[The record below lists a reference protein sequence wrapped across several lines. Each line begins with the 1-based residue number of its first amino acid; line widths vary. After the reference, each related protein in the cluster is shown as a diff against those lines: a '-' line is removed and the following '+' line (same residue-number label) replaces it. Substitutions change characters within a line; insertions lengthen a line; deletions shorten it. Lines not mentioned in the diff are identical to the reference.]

1 LTFEESELQKLVD
14 EIIGLLE
21 KYRDDPSSLD
31 AILSELKSL
40 YRKVPIYPGII
51 ANCLSMVVKSIE
63 PKQLKIGD
71 EVSLLTKDNRILAGK
86 ISSVTQGEIK
96 IIDCY
101 EYGGQKSSDE
111 CNIPFANLKEARLVT
126 REILHKEW
134 PDLDF
139 EE

>member
-14 EIIGLLE
+14 EIIRLLE
-21 KYRDDPSSLD
+21 KYRDDPGSLD
-31 AILSELKSL
+31 VILSELKSL

-71 EVSLLTKDNRILAGK
+71 EVSLLTKDNRILTGK

-111 CNIPFANLKEARLVT
+111 CNIPLTNLKEARLFT
-126 REILHKEW
+126 REILRKEW

>member
-1 LTFEESELQKLVD
+1 MTFEESELQKLVD
-14 EIIGLLE
+14 EIIRLLE
-21 KYRDDPSSLD
+21 KYRDDPGSLD
-31 AILSELKSL
+31 VILSELKSL

-71 EVSLLTKDNRILAGK
+71 EVSLLTKDNRILTGK

-111 CNIPFANLKEARLVT
+111 CNIPLTNLKEARLFT
-126 REILHKEW
+126 REILRKEW

>member
-14 EIIGLLE
+14 EIIRLLE
-21 KYRDDPSSLD
+21 EYRDDPGSLD
-31 AILSELKSL
+31 VILSELKSL
-40 YRKVPIYPGII
+40 YRNVPIYPGII

-71 EVSLLTKDNRILAGK
+71 EVSLLTKDNRVLTGK

-101 EYGGQKSSDE
+101 EYGRQKSSDE
-111 CNIPFANLKEARLVT
+111 CNIPLTNLKEARLFT
-126 REILHKEW
+126 REILRKEW

>member
-14 EIIGLLE
+14 EIIRLLE
-21 KYRDDPSSLD
+21 KYRDDPGSLD
-31 AILSELKSL
+31 VILSELKSL
-40 YRKVPIYPGII
+40 YRKIPIYPGII
-51 ANCLSMVVKSIE
+51 ANCLPMVVKPIE
-63 PKQLKIGD
+63 PKQLKGGD
-71 EVSLLTKDNRILAGK
+71 EVSILTKDNRILVGK

-96 IIDCY
+96 IMDCY
-101 EYGGQKSSDE
+101 EYGGQKLSDE
-111 CNIPFANLKEARLVT
+111 CNIPLANLKEARLFT

>member
-1 LTFEESELQKLVD
+1 MTFEESELQKLVD
-14 EIIGLLE
+14 EIIRLLE
-21 KYRDDPSSLD
+21 KYHDDPGSLD
-31 AILSELKSL
+31 VILSELKSL

-71 EVSLLTKDNRILAGK
+71 EVSLLTKDNRILTGK

-101 EYGGQKSSDE
+101 EYGGQKPSEE
-111 CNIPFANLKEARLVT
+111 CNIPLANLKEARLFA

-139 EE
+139 GE

>member
-1 LTFEESELQKLVD
+1 LTFEESELQTLVD

-21 KYRDDPSSLD
+21 KYRDDPGSLD
-31 AILSELKSL
+31 VILSELKSL

-71 EVSLLTKDNRILAGK
+71 EVSLLTKDNRILTGK

-111 CNIPFANLKEARLVT
+111 CNIPLANLKEARLFT
-126 REILHKEW
+126 REILRKEW

>member
-21 KYRDDPSSLD
+21 KYRDDPGSLD
-31 AILSELKSL
+31 VILSELKSL
-40 YRKVPIYPGII
+40 YRRVPIYPGII

-71 EVSLLTKDNRILAGK
+71 EVSLLTKDNRILTGK
-86 ISSVTQGEIK
+86 ISSVMQGEIK
-96 IIDCY
+96 IVDCY
-101 EYGGQKSSDE
+101 EYGGQKLSDE
-111 CNIPFANLKEARLVT
+111 CNIPLANLKEARLFT

>member
-14 EIIGLLE
+14 EIIRLLE
-21 KYRDDPSSLD
+21 KYRDDPGSLD
-31 AILSELKSL
+31 VILSELKSL

-71 EVSLLTKDNRILAGK
+71 KVSLLTKDNRILTGE

-111 CNIPFANLKEARLVT
+111 CNIPLANLKEARLFT

>member
-1 LTFEESELQKLVD
+1 MTFEESELQKLVD

-21 KYRDDPSSLD
+21 KYRDDPGSLD
-31 AILSELKSL
+31 VILSELKSL

-63 PKQLKIGD
+63 PKQLKGGD
-71 EVSLLTKDNRILAGK
+71 EVSLLTKDNRILTGK

-96 IIDCY
+96 IVDCC
-101 EYGGQKSSDE
+101 EYGGEKSSSE
-111 CNIPFANLKEARLVT
+111 CNIPFANLKEARLFT
-126 REILHKEW
+126 HEILRKEW